1 MIIYLEM
8 SEEDYR
14 KYKMI
19 YPIHKEDNTGAYY
32 IDTHDK
38 YFMELSVGLPYM
50 LLQFVIKTKDKRQ
63 WYKV

>member
-1 MIIYLEM
+1 MCV
-8 SEEDYR
+8 
-14 KYKMI
+14 
-19 YPIHKEDNTGAYY
+19 YY

-38 YFMELSVGLPYM
+38 YFMELSAGLPYM

>member
-8 SEEDYR
+8 IEEDYR

-19 YPIHKEDNTGAYY
+19 YPIHKEDNTGVYY

-38 YFMELSVGLPYM
+38 YFMELSAGLPYM
-50 LLQFVIKTKDKRQ
+50 LLQFVIRTKDKRQ

>member
-8 SEEDYR
+8 REVDYR
-14 KYKMI
+14 KYRMI
-19 YPIHKEDNTGAYY
+19 YPIHNDDTGAYY

-38 YFMELSVGLPYM
+38 YFMELSAGLPYV
-50 LLQFVIKTKDKRQ
+50 LLQFVINTKDKRQ

>member
-8 SEEDYR
+8 REVEYR
-14 KYKMI
+14 NYRML
-19 YPIHKEDNTGAYY
+19 YPIHKEDNTGVYY
-32 IDTHDK
+32 IDTHDE
-38 YFMELSVGLPYM
+38 YFMELSKGLPYV